1 MKPEPRTRMT
11 WVHKGTK
18 DHDLSLKHRDGAEVG
33 VKKCTTARLN
43 ILDLLRVGV
52 GFFFFFLGFYRK
64 SVKTLKLNIQQFKI
78 AKLA

>member
-1 MKPEPRTRMT
+1 MT

-52 GFFFFFLGFYRK
+52 GFFLVFFFEGFTESQSKR
-64 SVKTLKLNIQQFKI
+64 
-78 AKLA
+78 